1 MGHYRYHLCHLHWD
15 SDIPWKPG
23 WDQCYL
29 VELSGERVF
38 FIGSIHGHVFR
49 GFGGGIYSRPSFNS
63 FQVVYLGIP
72 SLCTKCRGWF
82 SAKVCPGRV
91 RDTNEFRAWGGN
103 SARGGF
109 TLPLPSP

>member
-1 MGHYRYHLCHLHWD
+1 VGHYRYHLCHLHWD

-72 SLCTKCRGWF
+72 SFHINC
-82 SAKVCPGRV
+82 VPV
-91 RDTNEFRAWGGN
+91 RRMVFGEGLSGLRAGCQ
-103 SARGGF
+103 
-109 TLPLPSP
+109 